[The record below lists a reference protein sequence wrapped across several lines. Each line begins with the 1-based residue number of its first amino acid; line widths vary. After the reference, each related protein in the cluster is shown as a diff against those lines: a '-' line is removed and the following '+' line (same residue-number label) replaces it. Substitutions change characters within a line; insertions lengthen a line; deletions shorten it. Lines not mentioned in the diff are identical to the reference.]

1 MHFQRILKS
10 PPPTDDGIV
19 VTMAAFTRHYVAYVS
34 DRRKHLYLVILDGIL
49 IFTLFSKDLSGVVK
63 IQILSL
69 SYFYVSIS
77 GIFVFSWNELN
88 FYLQYT
94 ELKKCSTKLKRYVV
108 AEENYTQYNIM
119 SKFGCVNWYRY
130 GYSTNHL
137 FLLYSPR
144 QDMPSLVQL

>member
-63 IQILSL
+63 IQILPL
-69 SYFYVSIS
+69 SYFYVSTS

-88 FYLQYT
+88 FYLQHI
-94 ELKKCSTKLKRYVV
+94 ELKT
-108 AEENYTQYNIM
+108 AQQT
-119 SKFGCVNWYRY
+119 
-130 GYSTNHL
+130 
-137 FLLYSPR
+137 
-144 QDMPSLVQL
+144 